1 MLRCATIALAF
12 AAAMGAGIAFAADG
26 QNAAGDS
33 RAPGS
38 TASRAMPVKLFE
50 GREAGPNEL
59 VRVCLVDQGTGRL
72 RRCGAR
78 D

>member
-1 MLRCATIALAF
+1 MLRHAMVALAF
-12 AAAMGAGIAFAADG
+12 AAAIGAGTAFAADE
-26 QNAAGDS
+26 QKSAGDS
-33 RAPGS
+33 RAAAGQRP
-38 TASRAMPVKLFE
+38 MPVKLFE

-59 VRVCLVDQGTGRL
+59 FRVCLVDNGGGRL